1 MKLKLHAFPMSP
13 RSFKVLLV
21 ANHLRL
27 DYEFVFCDL
36 RAGAQKDPAYAAIN
50 LNQKAPA
57 LEDGDF
63 KLWESNAIIQY
74 LAAAK
79 PGELS
84 PLDEKGRADVLRW
97 QFWESTTWD
106 TALAVLAFERLVK
119 GLFGMGP
126 PDPAEVEKGLAKF
139 NAAAAILNA
148 HLRGRDYV
156 AGDRLSLADFSIAAG
171 LVLAEPAQLP
181 LEPYGEIRR
190 WGARMM
196 DLPAWAATRGMQQ
209 PAAAA

>member
-1 MKLKLHAFPMSP
+1 MGRKIHAFPLSP

-21 ANHLRL
+21 ANHLGL
-27 DYEFVFCDL
+27 DYEYCFCDL
-36 RAGAQKDPAYAAIN
+36 RKGAQKDAAYTAIN

-57 LEDGDF
+57 LEDSDF

-74 LAAAK
+74 LASKK

-84 PLDEKGRADVLRW
+84 PLDDKGRADVLRW

-106 TALAVLAFERLVK
+106 SALAVLAFERVVK

-126 PDPAEVEKGLAKF
+126 PNQPEVEKGLAKF
-139 NAAAAILNA
+139 SAAANVLNT

-171 LVLAEPAQLP
+171 LVLAGPAQLP
-181 LEPYGEIRR
+181 LNSYTEVER
-190 WGARMM
+190 WGERMSAI
-196 DLPAWAATRGMQQ
+196 PAWAATLAMQQ
-209 PAAAA
+209 TSAAA